1 LEARIEM
8 GKEKKKKR
16 VCPICETELDEDED
30 ICPNC
35 GSYIEEPAYD
45 LEDDLDSK

>member
-1 LEARIEM
+1 VAEVSNE
-8 GKEKKKKR
+8 KEKKR
-16 VCPICETELDEDED
+16 VCPICGTELAEDED

-45 LEDDLDSK
+45 IEDDIED